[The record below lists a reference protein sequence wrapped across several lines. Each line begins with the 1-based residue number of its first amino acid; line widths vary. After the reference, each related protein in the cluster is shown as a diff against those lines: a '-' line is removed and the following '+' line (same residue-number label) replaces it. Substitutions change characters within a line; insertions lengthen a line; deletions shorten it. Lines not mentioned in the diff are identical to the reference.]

1 MGHGQQSAF
10 TLKYRDSH
18 NGSHSPLTF
27 FRKSRFADVDVPFFL
42 IRPLR
47 LSQSAFR
54 REVSVVII
62 PSCR

>member
-1 MGHGQQSAF
+1 MGHRSQQSPV

-27 FRKSRFADVDVPFFL
+27 FRKSRFADVDVPFFI

-47 LSQSAFR
+47 LS
-54 REVSVVII
+54 
-62 PSCR
+62 